1 MTEPSMPPPPPS
13 PPPAAADDSNRTV
26 MLILSY
32 IPILNF
38 IPLIVQQTD
47 PEVKWHAKHGLVLFV
62 AEFVIGMVFG
72 IFTMIPVIGCIVPII
87 AAIFFLGILVV
98 HIMCIMKAMNG
109 QRFVIPFLTDFV
121 AKLNF

>member
-1 MTEPSMPPPPPS
+1 MTEPSTPPPPPS

-62 AEFVIGMVFG
+62 AEFAICMVLG
-72 IFTMIPVIGCIVPII
+72 ILSMIPFVGCVFWIVL
-87 AAIFFLGILVV
+87 AIFFLGILVV
-98 HIMCIMKAMNG
+98 HVMCIMKAMNG
-109 QRFVIPFLTDFV
+109 ERFVIPFLTDFV
-121 AKLNF
+121 AKVNF

>member
-62 AEFVIGMVFG
+62 AEFAVGMVFG

-87 AAIFFLGILVV
+87 AAIFFLGVLVV
-98 HIMCIMKAMNG
+98 HVLCIMKAING
-109 QRFVIPFLTDFV
+109 ERFVIPFLTDFV

>member
-1 MTEPSMPPPPPS
+1 MTQPPMPPPPSTP
-13 PPPAAADDSNRTV
+13 PPPAVDDSNRTV

-47 PEVKWHAKHGLVLFV
+47 PEVKWHAKHGLVLFI

-72 IFTMIPVIGCIVPII
+72 ILTMIPVVGCVVPII
-87 AAIFFLGILVV
+87 AAIFFLGVLIV
-98 HIMCIMKAMNG
+98 HVMCIMKAMNG
-109 QRFVIPFLTDFV
+109 QRFLIPGLSDF
-121 AKLNF
+121 